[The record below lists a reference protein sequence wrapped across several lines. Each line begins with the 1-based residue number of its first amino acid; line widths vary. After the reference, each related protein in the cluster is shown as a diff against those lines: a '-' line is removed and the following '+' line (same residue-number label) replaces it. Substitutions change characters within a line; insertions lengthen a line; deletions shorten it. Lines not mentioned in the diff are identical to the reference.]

1 MIGDS
6 SYNDLLKTIQKNNR
20 QLYKTVGSDF
30 EVIERLYNDL
40 EKAKELLNA
49 AECPC
54 CDKSGAYYDAQGEV
68 CQCQWCDEV
77 SEL

>member
-1 MIGDS
+1 M
-6 SYNDLLKTIQKNNR
+6 NDNYSELIKIVKENNSR
-20 QLYKTVGSDF
+20 MYKTVGPDL

-77 SEL
+77 SKL